1 MKKWRVWPSLI
12 LAMLASTAFASPP
25 PHELASLHAQLAF
38 EYSRSDQL
46 VQALDAAD
54 RAIGFDDASA
64 AAWLARAHVLA
75 RMARDAD
82 ADSAYRQALV
92 LAPGRGDASNNYGLF
107 LCERGQFASGRAQLE
122 TALADP
128 GYASPHLVYLNLGQ
142 CNMAAGR
149 SEVAGEHFFA
159 ALRAKPAFVP
169 AVRALTVLYLKQGQV
184 KLAAHYHDR
193 LLELAGDAGPEDLWM
208 GVEIARLAGDRVREN
223 EYATKLQKRF
233 PDSRE
238 TQQMLSGT

>member
-1 MKKWRVWPSLI
+1 MKKWRVWLSLI
-12 LAMLASTAFASPP
+12 PVMLASTVFASSP

-54 RAIGFDDASA
+54 RAVGFDAASA
-64 AAWLARAHVLA
+64 TAWLARAHVLG

-82 ADSAYRQALV
+82 ADSAYRRALV
-92 LAPGRGDASNNYGLF
+92 LAPGRGDVGNNYGLF
-107 LCERGQFASGRAQLE
+107 LCERGQIAQGRAQLE
-122 TALADP
+122 TALADS
-128 GYASPHLVYLNLGQ
+128 GYASPHLAHFNLGQ
-142 CNMAAGR
+142 CSMAEGQFEA
-149 SEVAGEHFFA
+149 AGEHFLA
-159 ALRAKPAFVP
+159 ALRSRPAFVP
-169 AVRALTVLYLKQGQV
+169 AVRALSALYLRQGQV

-193 LLELAGDAGPEDLWM
+193 LLELAGDAGPADLWM

-223 EYATKLQKRF
+223 EYATRLQKRF

-238 TQQMLSGT
+238 TEQMLSGT